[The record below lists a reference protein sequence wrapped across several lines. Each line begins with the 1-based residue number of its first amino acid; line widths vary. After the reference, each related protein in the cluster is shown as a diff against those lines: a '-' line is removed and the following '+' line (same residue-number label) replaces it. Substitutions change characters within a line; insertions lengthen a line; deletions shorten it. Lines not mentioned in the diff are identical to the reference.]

1 MHSSLS
7 IYNAFINLIIIE
19 RKRGE
24 LNMERKSQNT
34 SNIDTR
40 VLVYIGIMAAITYV
54 ATAMI
59 NLKTF
64 MGVVHLGDSM
74 VLLGAILLG
83 KKKGAISAAIGMTL
97 FDLLSGYV
105 MWAPFTFVIKAI
117 MAFIVGS
124 IAFRKDYE
132 GKNIL
137 NNLFSFIL
145 AAVWMICGYFVT
157 GIILAK
163 ITMESPTIAAAVAIA
178 AKDIIGNIGQGF
190 AAIVIALPLSIT
202 LKGKIKL

>member
-1 MHSSLS
+1 
-7 IYNAFINLIIIE
+7 
-19 RKRGE
+19 
-24 LNMERKSQNT
+24 MERKLQNA
-34 SNIDTR
+34 SNIDNRT
-40 VLVYIGIMAAITYV
+40 VVYVGIMAAITYV

-105 MWAPFTFVIKAI
+105 MWAPFTFIIKAT

-124 IAFRKDYE
+124 IAFRKEY
-132 GKNIL
+132 GGQNIF

-145 AAVWMICGYFVT
+145 AAIWMICGYFVT

-163 ITMESPTIAAAVAIA
+163 GTMDSPTIASAVAIA
-178 AKDIIGNIGQGF
+178 AKDIVGNIGQGT
-190 AAIVIALPLSIT
+190 AAIVIALPLSTI
-202 LKGKIKL
+202 LKAKIKL